1 LATLK
6 GRIIKEGR
14 ARGTALVSPE
24 PIGFLGG
31 VDPETGL
38 VIEKGHPLEG
48 QSVAGRVLVFPTG
61 KGSTVG
67 SYTLYR
73 LAREGLAPAAIIN
86 AQSEP
91 IVAVGAII
99 SDLPMV
105 DQVDIE
111 QIATGD
117 QVSIRGEIIEIAC
130 TATGGVSELV
140 FLKVGG
146 SVITDKNREATARE
160 DVIRRAGQEI
170 SRALKARP
178 DLSLVLGH
186 GSGSFGH
193 FVADR
198 YGLRH
203 GIQEGPRSAERWRGY
218 AETAA
223 AAARLNRLV
232 TDVFLAEGLP
242 ILTLQPSASALC
254 RSGELIS
261 METRPAA
268 EALCHGLI
276 PLVYGDVAFDEVWGC
291 TIISTEQIFA
301 CLARELKPSR
311 IILASIVEGVY
322 NSDPL
327 QNPQAHLFREIG
339 PGNIARVERTL
350 SGSHGTDVTGGML
363 TKVREMYAL
372 VQSQPS
378 LRVHLISGQREGL
391 IERALLGQA
400 LGEGTLIC

>member
-1 LATLK
+1 
-6 GRIIKEGR
+6 
-14 ARGTALVSPE
+14 LVSPE

-38 VIEKGHPLEG
+38 VVEKGHPLEG

-73 LAREGLAPAAIIN
+73 LAKKGLAPAAIIN

-91 IVAVGAII
+91 ILAVGAII
-99 SDLPMV
+99 SDIPMV
-105 DQVDIE
+105 DQVDIG
-111 QIATGD
+111 QMATGD
-117 QVSIRGEIIEIAC
+117 QVSIEGEVIEIAC
-130 TATGGVSELV
+130 TATVVGELV
-140 FLKVGG
+140 FLKLGG
-146 SVITDKNREATARE
+146 SVITDKKREATARE

-170 SRALKARP
+170 SRALKARV

-198 YGLRH
+198 YGLRD
-203 GIQEGPRSAERWRGY
+203 GIQEGPQSEDNWRGY

-232 TDVFLAEGLP
+232 ADIFLAEGLP

-261 METRPAA
+261 METHPVA
-268 EALCHGLI
+268 EALSHGLI

-301 CLARELKPSR
+301 CLARELRPSR

-322 NSDPL
+322 DSDPL
-327 QNPQAHLFREIG
+327 QNPQARLLQEIG
-339 PGNIARVERTL
+339 PGNIAQVEQML
-350 SGSHGTDVTGGML
+350 SGSHGVDVTGGML
-363 TKVREMYAL
+363 TKVREMYTL
-372 VQSQPS
+372 VRSQPS
-378 LRVHLISGQREGL
+378 LSVHLISGQREGL
-391 IERALLGQA
+391 IEKALLGQA
-400 LGEGTLIC
+400 SSEGTLIR